1 MNKAGNHFKRSGNLG
16 NHISLV
22 DGEKGRL
29 FYRGLDVK
37 ELANHHTFEE
47 VCFLLWYGELPSE
60 EELIKFKENMYS
72 KRRLPRY
79 ILNILKHLPNDMDF
93 MSILRTSI
101 SALGSQSYTWK
112 PTIEQAIEITAIT
125 PSIIAYIYRKN
136 NNLEFIEPS
145 FDKGHVE
152 NYLYML
158 TGEAPKE
165 AHIKAL
171 NAYLI
176 LTMEQGINASTFAAR
191 VITST
196 ESEMVSA
203 VTGAI
208 GAMKGTLH
216 GGAPAK
222 VKEMLDMIGTKKN
235 AERWVRCRLE
245 CGLKIV
251 GFGHRIYKVQ
261 DPRALIL
268 RDVIKS
274 LVGQDALLDL
284 AHYVEQTV
292 LRLLEEYKPGRKLY
306 ANVEFYAAAVLKA
319 VEMPEIL
326 FTPTYT
332 VSRMVGWTTNIL
344 EQSKSSQLFKT
355 QLHYKGLLPK

>member
-1 MNKAGNHFKRSGNLG
+1 MNRASGYLKRPGNSG

-37 ELANHHTFEE
+37 ELAIHHTFEE
-47 VCFLLWYGELPSE
+47 VCYLLWNGELPTEYELE
-60 EELIKFKENMYS
+60 EFNKYMYS

-79 ILNILKHLPNDMDF
+79 IINILKHLPNDMDF

-112 PTIEQAIEITAIT
+112 PTIEQAVEITAIT
-125 PSIIAYIYRKN
+125 PTIIAYIYRKN

-145 FDKGHVE
+145 FEKGHVE

-158 TGEAPKE
+158 TGEEPKE

-208 GAMKGTLH
+208 GAMKGSLH
-216 GGAPAK
+216 GGTPAK
-222 VKEMLDMIGTKKN
+222 VKEMLDKISTKKN
-235 AERWVRCRLE
+235 AERWLRCRFE

-251 GFGHRIYKVQ
+251 GFGHLIYKVQ

-284 AHYVEQTV
+284 AYHVEQTV
-292 LRLLEEYKPGRKLY
+292 ISLLKEYKPGKKLY

-344 EQSKSSQLFKT
+344 EQSRSSQLFKT
-355 QLHYKGLLPK
+355 L

>member
-1 MNKAGNHFKRSGNLG
+1 MNKADSCLKRPGNSG

-22 DGEKGRL
+22 DGEKDRL

-37 ELANHHTFEE
+37 ELAIYHTFEE
-47 VCFLLWYGELPSE
+47 VCYLLWNEELPTKYELE
-60 EELIKFKENMYS
+60 EFNKYMYS

-79 ILNILKHLPNDMDF
+79 IINILKHLPNDMDF

-125 PSIIAYIYRKN
+125 PTIIAYIYRKN
-136 NNLEFIEPS
+136 NNLDFIEPS
-145 FDKGHVE
+145 FEKGHVE

-158 TGEAPKE
+158 TGEDPKE
-165 AHIKAL
+165 AHVKAL

-208 GAMKGTLH
+208 GAMKGSLH
-216 GGAPAK
+216 GGTPAK
-222 VKEMLDMIGTKKN
+222 VKEMLDMIGTKNN
-235 AERWVRCRLE
+235 AERWLRCRFE

-261 DPRALIL
+261 DPRARIL
-268 RDVIKS
+268 KDVIKS
-274 LVGQDALLDL
+274 LVGQDDLLAL
-284 AHYVEQTV
+284 AYHVEQTV
-292 LRLLEEYKPGRKLY
+292 ISLFEEYKPGKKLY

-344 EQSKSSQLFKT
+344 EQSRSSQLFKT
-355 QLHYKGLLPK
+355 L

>member
-1 MNKAGNHFKRSGNLG
+1 MNRASGYLKRPGNSG

-37 ELANHHTFEE
+37 ELAIHHTFEE
-47 VCFLLWYGELPSE
+47 VCYLLWNGELPTEYELE
-60 EELIKFKENMYS
+60 EFNKYMYS

-79 ILNILKHLPNDMDF
+79 IINILKHLPNDMDF

-112 PTIEQAIEITAIT
+112 PTIEQAVEITAIT
-125 PSIIAYIYRKN
+125 PTIIAYIYRKN

-145 FDKGHVE
+145 FEKGHVE

-158 TGEAPKE
+158 TGEEPKE

-208 GAMKGTLH
+208 GAMKGSLH
-216 GGAPAK
+216 GGTPAK
-222 VKEMLDMIGTKKN
+222 VKEMLDKISTKKN
-235 AERWVRCRLE
+235 AERWLRCRFE
-245 CGLKIV
+245 CGLKIA
-251 GFGHRIYKVQ
+251 GFGHLIYKVQ

-284 AHYVEQTV
+284 AYHVEQTV
-292 LRLLEEYKPGRKLY
+292 ISLLKEYKPGKKLY

-344 EQSKSSQLFKT
+344 EQSRSSQLFKT
-355 QLHYKGLLPK
+355 L